1 MFIFFCALNVS
12 LFIKW
17 DISRTAD
24 IHFLLDHVQR
34 RLSIVYGK
42 QAKGEISQF
51 EARPRFRV
59 RIKHLFR
66 FLSLLFFFS
75 SIVQFFASKKIVIKK
90 TDKLFAVT
98 ACKIFWHNSKPGA
111 CPGVEPGTSRTRS
124 ENHATR
130 PTGQTYGS
138 CLDHCFNLLTSFCKP
153 YLRPTK
159 DFFPADDNLNHL
171 IYLS

>member
-1 MFIFFCALNVS
+1 MCWKLRDDKIAETVLKHPTP
-12 LFIKW
+12 I
-17 DISRTAD
+17 
-24 IHFLLDHVQR
+24 LL
-34 RLSIVYGK
+34 K

-59 RIKHLFR
+59 RIEHLFR
-66 FLSLLFFFS
+66 FLSLLFFFR

-130 PTGQTYGS
+130 PTGQTHGK
-138 CLDHCFNLLTSFCKP
+138 CLDHCFNMLTSFCKP

-159 DFFPADDNLNHL
+159 HFLPADDNLYHL